1 MTNRR
6 GFTLIEVIIAMVIL
20 LTVVL
25 AMGSATGSFVRQ
37 TAQEETRATA
47 TQLAQDRLQM
57 IQMDPNYAGLV
68 ATYQTTE
75 SNMSGFPGYVR
86 TTRITQVGGTGQT
99 NDYKVVTVTVTGPG
113 VTTAVTRTTTV
124 AAP

>member
-6 GFTLIEVIIAMVIL
+6 GFTLVEVIIAMVIL

-37 TAQEETRATA
+37 TSQEVTRATA
-47 TQLAQDRLQM
+47 TQLAQDRLQV

-68 ATYQTTE
+68 ATYQMTE
-75 SNMSGFPGYVR
+75 TNLPGLPGY
-86 TTRITQVGGTGQT
+86 TRVTKITQVGGTGQT

-113 VTTAVTRTTTV
+113 VVTPLTRTTTV

>member
-6 GFTLIEVIIAMVIL
+6 GFTLVEVIIAMVIL

-25 AMGSATGSFVRQ
+25 AMGSATGAFLRR
-37 TAQEETRATA
+37 TAQEESRATA

-57 IQMDPNYAGLV
+57 IEMDPNYAGLA
-68 ATYQTTE
+68 ATYAVTE
-75 SNMSGFPGYVR
+75 SNLPGLAGY
-86 TTRITQVGGTGQT
+86 TRVTQVTQVGGTGQAT
-99 NDYKVVTVTVTGPG
+99 DYKVVTVTVTAPG
-113 VTTAVTRTTTV
+113 ISTPITRTTTV